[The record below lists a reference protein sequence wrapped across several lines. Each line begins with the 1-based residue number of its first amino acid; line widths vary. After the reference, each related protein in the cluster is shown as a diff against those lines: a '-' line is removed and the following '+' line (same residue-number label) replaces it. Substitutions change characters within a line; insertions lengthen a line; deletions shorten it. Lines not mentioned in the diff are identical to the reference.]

1 MKPNGKYFVVRAVFF
16 AVCAVGLLSAFGNAE
31 TAHGNFKLPTE
42 ARWGELLLVPGE
54 YEFTVNN
61 DASGRIVIVRSR
73 ESGWSGMILSVSSSD
88 MHFAEG
94 TQLLLAKSEDGVYV
108 QKFVLD
114 RLGFDLAD
122 LDRNTGWNAV
132 LVFVQKAE
140 DLRRRLPFDGQ
151 KQVVEAMID
160 EIGLDD
166 MAI

>member
-16 AVCAVGLLSAFGNAE
+16 VVCAVGLLSTLGNAE
-31 TAHGNFKLPTE
+31 TAHGTFKLPTE
-42 ARWGELLLVPGE
+42 ARWGKLLLAPGE

-108 QKFVLD
+108 HALCLGDSGVMLNYRMQEAGKVT
-114 RLGFDLAD
+114 RL
-122 LDRNTGWNAV
+122 V
-132 LVFVQKAE
+132 K
-140 DLRRRLPFDGQ
+140 P
-151 KQVVEAMID
+151 KPSVVASAS
-160 EIGLDD
+160 G
-166 MAI
+166 AH